1 LAIIVIDGIS
11 NPGVDLLTMSNEFR
25 ARGIIWVIVG
35 VRTPRFHI
43 WNFYQ
48 TVARN
53 TGRNKS
59 FVNIFSN
66 YL

>member
-1 LAIIVIDGIS
+1 LAIIVIDDIS
-11 NPGVDLLTMSNEFR
+11 NPGVDLLTMSNEFH

-35 VRTPRFHI
+35 VRTPRVEI
-43 WNFYQ
+43 CNFYH
-48 TVARN
+48 TVARH

-59 FVNIFSN
+59 FINIFSN